1 MNKMKAPGTI
11 PPINIDGIKLTL
23 KKASVEAFLTAA
35 EERNEFVSRRHGTNE
50 LESETFRSTYDDL
63 CRKEEEKALD
73 LYAESGENI
82 SHFTFMYLASAC
94 YDVLGPVVEVGE
106 KYCKILQLLGIEV
119 TE

>member
-23 KKASVEAFLTAA
+23 KKASVDAFLTAV
-35 EERNEFVSRRHGTNE
+35 EERNEFVSRRFSGTYP
-50 LESETFRSTYDDL
+50 LRRARFFDSL

-94 YDVLGPVVEVGE
+94 YDVLGPVVEVEE
-106 KYCKILQLLGIEV
+106 KYCKLLQLLDIEV